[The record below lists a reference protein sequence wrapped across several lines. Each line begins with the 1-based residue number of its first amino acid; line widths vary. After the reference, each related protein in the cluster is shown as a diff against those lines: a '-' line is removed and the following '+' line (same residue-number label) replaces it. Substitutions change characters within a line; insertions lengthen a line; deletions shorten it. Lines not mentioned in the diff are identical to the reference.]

1 MTIYIIKRDKN
12 KAYYEERRRM
22 IVNGKAI
29 KIIGIAASVVG
40 VLATLAGNWAGEKQQ
55 DAKIADKVAKALA
68 DQTKGES

>member
-1 MTIYIIKRDKN
+1 ML
-12 KAYYEERRRM
+12 
-22 IVNGKAI
+22 VNGKAI
-29 KIIGIAASVVG
+29 KIIGIAATALG